1 MQQVRCGWVTN
12 DPVYIQ
18 YHDEEWGKPEFDTEK
33 LFEMLCLE
41 GQQAGLSWL
50 TILKKRNSYREI
62 FQGFTPSK
70 VANFTDEDVKRILI
84 DARIIRHKGKIEA
97 IIQNAKAYLEM
108 EKKDENFSE
117 FIWDFVSNKPII
129 NNWSDIKEIP
139 TKTAESI
146 ALLSTALK
154 SRGFKFVGPTI
165 CYAFMQACGLINDH
179 TLNCFVTKKN
189 RDN

>member
-146 ALLSTALK
+146 ALSTALK